1 MVELP
6 NEIYTGAQVRGLDR
20 TAIEVFGIPSYELM
34 CRAGQ
39 AALDC
44 LARHWPTAAELT
56 IVCGAGNNAGDGYVL
71 ARLAAATGSKV
82 HVLTL
87 VPPDRLTGDALRAYE
102 DFTAAGGVAGSF
114 DSGRPLAGE
123 VIVDALLG
131 TGLDRQVEGRFA
143 QAIAAINGA
152 QMPVFAL
159 DIPSGLHA
167 DTGLPLGTA
176 VSADVTITFVG
187 LKQGFYL
194 GEGLERCGWLEFAD
208 LGIPAEA
215 HAEVSPPL
223 RRLDVACI
231 RAALPPRRRSAH
243 KGSHGS
249 VLLVGGAPGMSGA
262 IRLAAEAALR
272 AGAGLVRV
280 ASHEDS
286 AAIVTAGR
294 PEIMCHSVAE
304 GGDLAPLAAQSDVI
318 VLGPGLGRSDW
329 ARALWQASLEAGLA
343 LVIDADGLNELAE
356 APQQRDNWILTPH
369 PGEAGRLL
377 GTDSRSVQAD
387 RLAAV
392 RSLTERYGGVAV
404 LKGAGSLVA
413 DATEKPVSVCDRGNP
428 GMATAGMGDVLS
440 GVLGALLA
448 QGASLRTAA
457 EAGVYIHAAAGDE
470 AAGRGERGLIAGDL
484 MPLIRRWS
492 NPFQP
497 RS

>member
-6 NEIYTGAQVRGLDR
+6 NEVYTSAQVRGLDR

-39 AALDC
+39 AALEC
-44 LARHWPTAAELT
+44 LERHWPAAAELT

-71 ARLAAATGSKV
+71 AQLAAAAGVSV
-82 HVLTL
+82 RVLSL
-87 VPPDRLTGDALRAYE
+87 VPAERLKGDALQAYE
-102 DFTAAGGVAGSF
+102 DFTAAGGVAEAF
-114 DSGRPLAGE
+114 AAVQPLASD

-131 TGLDRQVEGRFA
+131 TGLDRIVGGRFA
-143 QAIAAINGA
+143 EAVAAINA
-152 QMPVFAL
+152 ADVPVLAL

-167 DTGLPLGTA
+167 DTGLPLGMA

-194 GEGLERCGWLEFAD
+194 GEGMDHCGWLEFAG
-208 LGIPAEA
+208 LGIPAQA
-215 HAEVSPPL
+215 HAEVAPPL
-223 RRLDVACI
+223 RRLDAACI

-243 KGSHGS
+243 KGAHGS

-280 ASHEDS
+280 ATHTDS
-286 AAIVTAGR
+286 APVVTSGR
-294 PEIMCHSVAE
+294 AEIMCHSVSGADE
-304 GGDLAPLAAQSDVI
+304 LAPLVAQSDVI

-329 ARALWQASLEAGLA
+329 ARTLWNASLAAGLP
-343 LVIDADGLNELAE
+343 LIIDADGLNELAE
-356 APQQRDNWILTPH
+356 APEKRENWILTPH

-377 GTDSRSVQAD
+377 GTDSRAVQGD
-387 RLAAV
+387 RLGAA
-392 RSLTERYGGVAV
+392 RALTERYGGVVV
-404 LKGAGSLVA
+404 LKGAGSLIAVA
-413 DATEKPVSVCDRGNP
+413 DEARVSVCDRGNP

-448 QGASLRTAA
+448 QGASLRAA
-457 EAGVYIHAAAGDE
+457 AHAGVFIHAAAGDE
-470 AAGRGERGLIAGDL
+470 AAGFGERGLMAGDL
-484 MPLIRRWS
+484 MPLIRKWA
-492 NPFQP
+492 NPA
-497 RS
+497 